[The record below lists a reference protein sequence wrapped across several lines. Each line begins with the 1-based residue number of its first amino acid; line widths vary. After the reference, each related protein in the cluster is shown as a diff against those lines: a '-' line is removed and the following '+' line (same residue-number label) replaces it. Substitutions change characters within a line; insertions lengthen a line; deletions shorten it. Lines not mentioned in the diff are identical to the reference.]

1 VRILTE
7 PAAFWKCFFHSP
19 PRPPGIW
26 EGICSRRH
34 LATKQHPDKKLFVI
48 KSFFLWKYLPCCFPV
63 KPDSWRHGITPYQW
77 LVLFVAWLGW
87 VFDSMDS
94 TIYMLVLQPALHG
107 LLRSPGGGLV
117 TAEDI
122 GSYGGIIFSMF
133 LIGWA
138 IGGVVFGVLADRF
151 GRTRALVFTILI
163 YAVFTGMAALSQTW
177 WQLAVFRFITALG
190 IGGEWAAGA
199 ALVAEV
205 WPEDMRTK
213 AAGLLQS
220 AWAAG
225 FLLAAVLNLLLRN
238 CSWRFLFV
246 VGVAPAIVA
255 VFVFLWVREPE
266 RWVKAR
272 AEAKPTG
279 DRPSWKLA
287 ELFAPGLVR
296 ATLVGSGLA
305 FVAVF
310 GLWGATNWI
319 PTVIRVL
326 PDLQGLNEPE
336 LVKRVSYAIMLLN
349 VGALAGYLS
358 FGPLADRLGRRWA
371 FALMCLGSLVMLP
384 VTFLTPRSY
393 VQVLLLLPL
402 LGFFNNGIF
411 SGFPIYLPE
420 LYPTRIRATG
430 AGFCF
435 NIGRVLAATGPVA
448 TGYLAKVLGGFNL
461 AVCAVAAI
469 YIMGLL
475 ILPFAPET
483 KGQPLP
489 A

>member
-1 VRILTE
+1 VN
-7 PAAFWKCFFHSP
+7 
-19 PRPPGIW
+19 
-26 EGICSRRH
+26 
-34 LATKQHPDKKLFVI
+34 LA
-48 KSFFLWKYLPCCFPV
+48 
-63 KPDSWRHGITPYQW
+63 SWRQGVTRYQW

-94 TIYMLVLQPALHG
+94 TLYALVLQPALHD
-107 LLRSPGGGLV
+107 LLRAPGGGPV
-117 TAEDI
+117 TAEAI
-122 GSYGGIIFSMF
+122 GWYGGIVFSIF

-138 IGGVVFGVLADRF
+138 IGGVLFGVVADSL

-163 YAVFTGMAALSQTW
+163 YAVFTGMAALSHTW
-177 WQLAVFRFITALG
+177 WQLALFRFLTALG

-205 WPEDMRTK
+205 WPEDKRTR

-225 FLLAAVLNLLLRN
+225 FFVAAILNLLLRN
-238 CSWRFLFV
+238 CGWRPIFV
-246 VGVAPAIVA
+246 VGAAPAMVA
-255 VFVFLWVREPE
+255 LFVFLWVKEPE

-272 AEAKPTG
+272 AEEQQAVGKG
-279 DRPSWKLA
+279 PSRLS
-287 ELFAPGLVR
+287 ELFAPGLRR

-310 GLWGATNWI
+310 GLWGATNWT
-319 PTVIRVL
+319 PTLIRAL
-326 PDLQGLNEPE
+326 PE
-336 LVKRVSYAIMLLN
+336 LRGMNASELTSRVSYATMLLN

-358 FGPLADRLGRRWA
+358 FGPLADRVGRRGV
-371 FALMCLGSLVMLP
+371 FALMCVGSLVMLP
-384 VTFLTPRSY
+384 VTFLTPRTY
-393 VQVLLLLPL
+393 AQVLLLLPL

-435 NIGRVLAATGPVA
+435 NIGRVLAATGPVV
-448 TGYLAKVLGGFNL
+448 TGCLVTALGSFGRAASAVSLIYLV
-461 AVCAVAAI
+461 
-469 YIMGLL
+469 GLL

-489 A
+489 P

>member
-1 VRILTE
+1 ML
-7 PAAFWKCFFHSP
+7 
-19 PRPPGIW
+19 
-26 EGICSRRH
+26 
-34 LATKQHPDKKLFVI
+34 L
-48 KSFFLWKYLPCCFPV
+48 
-63 KPDSWRHGITPYQW
+63 
-77 LVLFVAWLGW
+77 VAWLGW

-94 TIYMLVLQPALHG
+94 TIYALVLQPALHD
-107 LLRSPGGGLV
+107 LLRSPGGGPV
-117 TAEDI
+117 TADVI
-122 GSYGGIIFSMF
+122 GWYGGIIFSIF

-138 IGGVVFGVLADRF
+138 IGGVVFGVLADHF
-151 GRTRALVFTILI
+151 GRARALVFTILI
-163 YAVFTGMAALSQTW
+163 YAVFTGLAALSQTW
-177 WQLAVFRFITALG
+177 WQLALFRFVTALG
-190 IGGEWAAGA
+190 IGGEWPAGA

-205 WPEDMRTK
+205 WPEDKRTK

-220 AWAAG
+220 AWAGG
-225 FLLAAVLNLLLRN
+225 FLVAAVLNLCLRN
-238 CSWRFLFV
+238 SGWRPMFV

-272 AEAKPTG
+272 AEARQTG
-279 DRPSWKLA
+279 DWPSSTLA

-296 ATLVGSGLA
+296 STLVGSGLA

-310 GLWGATNWI
+310 GLWGATNWT
-319 PTVIRVL
+319 PTLVRAL
-326 PDLQGLNEPE
+326 PDLQGLGESG
-336 LVKRVSYAIMLLN
+336 LVGRVSYATMLLN

-358 FGPLADRLGRRWA
+358 FGPLADRVGRRRV
-371 FALMCLGSLVMLP
+371 FALMCVGSLVMLP
-384 VTFLTPRSY
+384 VTFLTPRTY
-393 VQVLLLLPL
+393 THVLLLLPL

-435 NIGRVLAATGPVA
+435 NIGRVLAAAGPFV
-448 TGYLAKVLGGFNL
+448 TGYLVMVLGSFNL
-461 AVCAVAAI
+461 AVCAIAAI
-469 YIMGLL
+469 YIIGLL